1 MALINPLSN
10 LNYYAASLLICALM
24 LCQLEHSEAREG
36 DSCIVKEN
44 MPGICRLSSKCEPHI
59 EKYIK
64 SGRLSQNEVPSC
76 GFGPREEIVCC
87 PVAEC
92 CDDEDTGPSQ
102 VTTAP
107 ITRTTTEPST
117 KALLDP
123 ESSYFD
129 LHQMLTNGAR
139 SKDNSESKPQRME
152 KSQKLQLFQDMGP
165 LGAAAAPTAAR
176 DRTPKII
183 NRPPIFINRPP
194 STTPMTLVK
203 LVNDRLQQRGM
214 NIVPAQQVNSF
225 NPATTTAAPII
236 EDPWEPFYFR
246 ENLDAI
252 INGTTSTTTTTTT
265 TTTVRALPATPTT
278 RVDTGAMEERPAVR
292 ACRKI
297 EARDKVESIT
307 YQILGGLPV
316 DPGVYPHM
324 AAIAFSNF
332 GSFSYRCGGTLI
344 SNRHVLTAAHCV
356 NSQNDTPVH
365 VRLGSVNIEN
375 LSSYYQDIA
384 VTDNIVVHPDYVSS
398 TKYHDIAILELEHE
412 VNLTYYVYPAC
423 LDASASD
430 PPTNSQ
436 LYVAG
441 WGVMNQTTR
450 RTSKVLLRAPLSVVP
465 LSQCNEAY
473 LEQPNSKRFL
483 PNGLIPSLLCA
494 ADKLQQKADACQGDS
509 GGPLVLEEDIV
520 NHKYSIVGVISAG
533 FGCATKTPGLYTRV
547 SSYLDFIESVV
558 WPNNVV

>member
-24 LCQLEHSEAREG
+24 LCQLEHSEAREEG

-92 CDDEDTGPSQ
+92 CDDEDT
-102 VTTAP
+102 
-107 ITRTTTEPST
+107 
-117 KALLDP
+117 
-123 ESSYFD
+123 
-129 LHQMLTNGAR
+129 
-139 SKDNSESKPQRME
+139 
-152 KSQKLQLFQDMGP
+152 
-165 LGAAAAPTAAR
+165 
-176 DRTPKII
+176 
-183 NRPPIFINRPP
+183 
-194 STTPMTLVK
+194 
-203 LVNDRLQQRGM
+203 
-214 NIVPAQQVNSF
+214 
-225 NPATTTAAPII
+225 
-236 EDPWEPFYFR
+236 
-246 ENLDAI
+246 
-252 INGTTSTTTTTTT
+252 GTTSTTTTTTT